1 MTDRGR
7 SVGGMA
13 DPLLTD
19 PYRVDRSAKHTT
31 AKRSPRKQMRLRLIE
46 SGPPIEFAQPL
57 NQARCI
63 LPIRATVVRS
73 RRTTDPLFQFLG
85 AM

>member
-63 LPIRATVVRS
+63 LPIRALRS
-73 RRTTDPLFQFLG
+73 SAAEGRRIRCFNS
-85 AM
+85 